1 MYTFSV
7 KRPKTPH
14 IFRRKKSGM
23 PTMRRFRSLYKKST
37 SKDVMKLRLNTGFE
51 GVTRFVIL
59 RLIRHLAV
67 EARHCVRRF
76 ARHFIKIWRVSRSAL
91 MWTWFQWTIVL
102 TTRQRYTSL
111 STNARVWAIFN
122 TTFFL
127 AASYWFQL
135 VISESAQR
143 MAPSPAHVNKK
154 MWKMMLGWGNLLTF
168 APEFE
173 HP

>member
-76 ARHFIKIWRVSRSAL
+76 ARHFIKI
-91 MWTWFQWTIVL
+91 
-102 TTRQRYTSL
+102 
-111 STNARVWAIFN
+111 
-122 TTFFL
+122 
-127 AASYWFQL
+127 
-135 VISESAQR
+135 
-143 MAPSPAHVNKK
+143 
-154 MWKMMLGWGNLLTF
+154 
-168 APEFE
+168 
-173 HP
+173 